1 MAERYIRQGTYPD
14 PVIGE
19 ILRGA
24 FIPSPRLEAPFPAP
38 RPTALAWYSY
48 AS

>member
-1 MAERYIRQGTYPD
+1 MAERYILQGTYPD

-24 FIPSPRLEAPFPAP
+24 YIPSPGLEAPFPAP
-38 RPTALAWYSY
+38 RPATLA
-48 AS
+48 